1 MLSCKNQLMPFPFP
15 DLIDP
20 QLLATV
26 MVSPRTRAK
35 RTFELLFQSLDDA
48 DKPTLRV
55 DERVRE
61 WTYGAYEGNAHLPYL
76 M

>member
-1 MLSCKNQLMPFPFP
+1 MPFPFP

-61 WTYGAYEGNAHLPYL
+61 WTYGAYEGKAHLPHL
-76 M
+76 V